1 MTLTVLRTVFL
12 FLCAL
17 GGWAMSQVHEYWNAY
32 PMAGIAIGLVMGGFV
47 ILLDLWLK
55 GFSLRGLS
63 AATFGLAVGTLAS
76 YLIGNSVMFSFVE
89 PDVRLTAQ
97 IITYLIITYLATVIA
112 LRGKDEFNIVI
123 PYVKFRRDEK
133 PERMIVVDTNIIMD
147 GRIVEVVGTGFL
159 NAVFVV
165 PQFVLTELHRI
176 ADSNDSIRRDR
187 GRRGFEVLRALQK
200 SPHCEVR
207 FHEDDIPNIR
217 EVDGKIIQLAKMLS
231 AEILSNDQNL
241 RRVAELQKI
250 RVLNL
255 NDLARALR
263 PVLLPGERLSVKLV
277 KEGREFDQAVAY
289 LGDGSMVVVNHA
301 RSLVGRDVEVEVTS
315 VLQTA
320 AGRLAFAELT
330 NPSAT
335 TSAAAHAA
343 PAPAR
348 LQASVPARS

>member
-17 GGWAMSQVHEYWNAY
+17 GGWAMSQVHEFWNAY
-32 PMAGIAIGLVMGGFV
+32 PWAGVAIGLIMGGLV

-76 YLIGNSVMFSFVE
+76 YLIGNSVMFSFVD
-89 PDVRLTAQ
+89 PQARLTAQ
-97 IITYLIITYLATVIA
+97 IITYLVVTYLAMVIA

-133 PERMIVVDTNIIMD
+133 PERMIVLDTNIIID
-147 GRIVEVVGTGFL
+147 GRIVEVTTTGFL
-159 NAVFVV
+159 NAVYIV
-165 PQFVLTELHRI
+165 PQFVLAELHRI
-176 ADSNDSIRRDR
+176 ADSNDSVRRDR

-263 PVLLPGERLSVKLV
+263 PVLLPGERLTIKLI

-289 LGDGSMVVVNHA
+289 LDDGSMVVVNRA
-301 RSLVGRDVEVEVTS
+301 RSLVGRDVEVEVSS

-320 AGRLAFAELT
+320 AGRLAFAELV
-330 NPSAT
+330 NAT
-335 TSAAAHAA
+335 GAVASAAGPLASSSPPAA
-343 PAPAR
+343 S
-348 LQASVPARS
+348 ASVQ

>member
-32 PMAGIAIGLVMGGFV
+32 PMAGIAIGLVMGGLV

-97 IITYLIITYLATVIA
+97 IVTYLIITYLATVIA

-289 LGDGSMVVVNHA
+289 LDDGSMVVVNHA

-335 TSAAAHAA
+335 TSAAAHTA

>member
-1 MTLTVLRTVFL
+1 M
-12 FLCAL
+12 
-17 GGWAMSQVHEYWNAY
+17 
-32 PMAGIAIGLVMGGFV
+32 
-47 ILLDLWLK
+47 
-55 GFSLRGLS
+55 
-63 AATFGLAVGTLAS
+63 
-76 YLIGNSVMFSFVE
+76 
-89 PDVRLTAQ
+89 
-97 IITYLIITYLATVIA
+97 
-112 LRGKDEFNIVI
+112 
-123 PYVKFRRDEK
+123 
-133 PERMIVVDTNIIMD
+133 
-147 GRIVEVVGTGFL
+147 
-159 NAVFVV
+159 
-165 PQFVLTELHRI
+165 
-176 ADSNDSIRRDR
+176 
-187 GRRGFEVLRALQK
+187 
-200 SPHCEVR
+200 R

-289 LGDGSMVVVNHA
+289 LDDGSMVVVNHA

-335 TSAAAHAA
+335 TSAAAHTA

>member
-1 MTLTVLRTVFL
+1 MTLTVLRAVFL

-32 PMAGIAIGLVMGGFV
+32 PWVGVLIGLLMGGLV
-47 ILLDLWLK
+47 VMLDIWLK

-89 PDVRLTAQ
+89 ADTRLTAQ
-97 IITYLIITYLATVIA
+97 IITYLVVTYLATVIA

-133 PERMIVVDTNIIMD
+133 PERMIVLDTNIIID
-147 GRIVEVVGTGFL
+147 GRIVELAATGFL
-159 NAVFVV
+159 NAVFII

-176 ADSNDSIRRDR
+176 ADSHDSIRRDR
-187 GRRGFEVLRALQK
+187 GRRGFEVLRALQTT
-200 SPHCEVR
+200 PHCEVR
-207 FHEDDIPNIR
+207 FHEDDVPTIR

-241 RRVAELQKI
+241 RRVAELQKV

-263 PVLLPGERLSVKLV
+263 PVVLPGERLSVKLV

-289 LGDGSMVVVNHA
+289 LDDGSMVVVNHA
-301 RSLVGRDVEVEVTS
+301 RAYVGREVEVDVTS

-320 AGRLAFAELT
+320 AGRLAFAELVSPT
-330 NPSAT
+330 PHPTGTDSST
-335 TSAAAHAA
+335 
-343 PAPAR
+343 P
-348 LQASVPARS
+348 SVPANAKMPAPSA